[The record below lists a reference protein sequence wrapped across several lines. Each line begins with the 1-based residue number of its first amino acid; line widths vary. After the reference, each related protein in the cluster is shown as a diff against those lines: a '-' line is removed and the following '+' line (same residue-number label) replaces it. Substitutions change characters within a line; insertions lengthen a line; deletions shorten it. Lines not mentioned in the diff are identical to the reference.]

1 MGWQIG
7 KAAISRM
14 VTTKNGTILFLGN
27 SKSTKILS
35 ESTASAS
42 AAAGMRSFAQ
52 SMAREF
58 NPKGIHITHI
68 SLARDQ
74 QPYNTKAVA
83 DMCWQLHQQHK
94 STWTFEIDL
103 NS

>member
-27 SKSTKILS
+27 SKFTKILS
-35 ESTASAS
+35 ESTAS

-68 SLARDQ
+68 SLTWDQ